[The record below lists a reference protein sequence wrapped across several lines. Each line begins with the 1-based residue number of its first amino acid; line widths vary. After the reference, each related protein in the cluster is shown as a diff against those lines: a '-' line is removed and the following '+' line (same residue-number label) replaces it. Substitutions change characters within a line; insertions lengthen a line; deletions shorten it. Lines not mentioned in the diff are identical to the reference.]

1 MRGMGKQ
8 SARAHTL
15 TFVASEMA
23 VSCSCRKFEGHGI
36 LCAHILKYFLDELEG
51 SSLPSP
57 YFLPRWCV
65 DATSNLVYDGSG
77 DVIKSDL
84 DPLASRRYSEL
95 SYFAQTLA
103 ARVLL

>member
-1 MRGMGKQ
+1 M
-8 SARAHTL
+8 L
-15 TFVASEMA
+15 T
-23 VSCSCRKFEGHGI
+23 
-36 LCAHILKYFLDELEG
+36 
-51 SSLPSP
+51 
-57 YFLPRWCV
+57 LPRWCV

-103 ARVLL
+103 AKGAIIDEKYALAKSEMLRVIVKLCGREVIEE